1 MILVIM
7 YDLGMH
13 KCRKGAAFACERADK
28 ICDTARNVEADL
40 QNTGIEFT
48 KPPVSTRVARRMFE

>member
-1 MILVIM
+1 M